1 MNRVAYVS
9 QNYGVYKLG
18 AGGRYVLVYIEQIVT
33 FVKRALSREFSA
45 FYNMKSCKPQKRT
58 FNFVYYNIFKSF
70 LQLYLSGFYF

>member
-1 MNRVAYVS
+1 MNRVADVS

-45 FYNMKSCKPQKRT
+45 SYNM
-58 FNFVYYNIFKSF
+58 
-70 LQLYLSGFYF
+70 